1 MKEAGV
7 SPPLFWELARDTQA
21 IFSNWAIQ
29 HRMLKKH
36 WHSPAIHGMKLT

>member
-29 HRMLKKH
+29 HRMLKNIGIR
-36 WHSPAIHGMKLT
+36 PRFME